1 MLILPSIEV
10 TADTPLSNPADK
22 LALHPSSKK
31 AASVAKSNS
40 GNEDQSPRE
49 GSAAPSTLRKSPPHK
64 EARAPRNDDHA
75 IVSTDRHVLANDRIK
90 GLARRTFNKQ
100 VLSEIGGF
108 AGLFAL
114 DAERFPDPVLVSTT
128 DGVGSKLE
136 LAIQLGLHSSIG
148 ADLVNHCVNDIAV
161 QGATPLFFLD
171 YFAAGYLDP
180 DVVQQVISGLVD
192 ACKANACA
200 LLGGET
206 AETPWLY
213 GNDDYELAGFMTG
226 VVSRPRLLTG
236 DAIRE
241 GDCLLGLP
249 SNGLH
254 TTGYS
259 LALKLLLGTAGY
271 RPDQYINE
279 LGDKVGA
286 ALMRPHRSYLAPIRK
301 LIQAEVVTGFSH
313 ITGGGLTENIPRILP
328 RGLAAH
334 VDLSAWDPP
343 PLFTHLKQLGNL
355 EIDEMFRTF
364 NMGVGL
370 VAVVPA
376 DLIKKARLTLTRM
389 NERSII
395 LGRVIRKSA
404 PRIVYS

>member
-1 MLILPSIEV
+1 M
-10 TADTPLSNPADK
+10 
-22 LALHPSSKK
+22 K
-31 AASVAKSNS
+31 AALVLAKSITNDGAQTPS
-40 GNEDQSPRE
+40 ESPVT
-49 GSAAPSTLRKSPPHK
+49 SAHK
-64 EARAPRNDDHA
+64 ESRAVRNDDHA
-75 IVSTDRHVLANDRIK
+75 IVPTDRHVLAQDRIK
-90 GLARRTFNKQ
+90 GLARRTFNKS

-114 DAERFPDPVLVSTT
+114 DAERFPDPVLVAST

-148 ADLVNHCVNDIAV
+148 TDLVNHCVNDVAV

-171 YFAAGYLDP
+171 YFAAGFLDP

-192 ACKANACA
+192 ACKANGCA

-213 GNDDYELAGFMTG
+213 GKSDYELAGFLTG

-241 GDCLLGLP
+241 GDYLLGLP

-259 LALKLLLGTAGY
+259 LALKLLLHTAQY
-271 RPDQYINE
+271 RPEQYINE

-301 LIQAEVVTGFSH
+301 LIQAEVASGFAH

-328 RGLAAH
+328 RGLAAQI
-334 VDLSAWDPP
+334 DLSSWDPP
-343 PLFTHLKQLGNL
+343 QLFSHLAALGAL
-355 EIDEMFRTF
+355 EPDEMFRTF

-376 DLIKKARLTLTRM
+376 DLLKKARLTLTRM
-389 NERSII
+389 NERSIV
-395 LGRVIRKSA
+395 LGRVVRKSA
-404 PRIVYS
+404 PRITYA

>member
-1 MLILPSIEV
+1 V
-10 TADTPLSNPADK
+10 
-22 LALHPSSKK
+22 K
-31 AASVAKSNS
+31 AASLAKSIS
-40 GNEDQSPRE
+40 GNDEQPPRE
-49 GSAAPSTLRKSPPHK
+49 GTAPSPQLSKASAIHK
-64 EARAPRNDDHA
+64 EARAPRSDDHA

-108 AGLFAL
+108 SGLFAL
-114 DAERFPDPVLVSTT
+114 DAERFPDPVLVAST

-148 ADLVNHCVNDIAV
+148 ADLVNHCVNDVAV

-180 DVVQQVISGLVD
+180 DIVQQVISGLVD

-213 GNDDYELAGFMTG
+213 GNTDYELAGFLTG

-236 DAIRE
+236 EAIRE

-254 TTGYS
+254 TTGYA
-259 LALKLLLGTAGY
+259 LALKLLLETAGY
-271 RPDQYINE
+271 RPDQYVNE
-279 LGDKVGA
+279 LSDKVGA
-286 ALMRPHRSYLAPIRK
+286 ALMRPHRSYLSPIRK
-301 LIQAEVVTGFSH
+301 LIQAEVVSGFSH
-313 ITGGGLTENIPRILP
+313 ITGGGLTENLPRILP
-328 RGLAAH
+328 RGLAAQ

-343 PLFTHLKQLGNL
+343 PLFTHLQTLGTL
-355 EIDEMFRTF
+355 EADEMFRTF
-364 NMGVGL
+364 NMGIGL

-376 DLIKKARLTLTRM
+376 DLLKKARLTLTRM
-389 NERSII
+389 NERSIV
-395 LGRVIRKSA
+395 LGRVIRKSS
-404 PRIVYS
+404 PRILYS

>member
-1 MLILPSIEV
+1 M
-10 TADTPLSNPADK
+10 
-22 LALHPSSKK
+22 
-31 AASVAKSNS
+31 AKSNS
-40 GNEDQSPRE
+40 GNEEQSPRE
-49 GSAAPSTLRKSPPHK
+49 GSAAPSPLRKSPPHK

-213 GNDDYELAGFMTG
+213 GNNDYELAGFMTG

-259 LALKLLLGTAGY
+259 LALKLLLETASY

-313 ITGGGLTENIPRILP
+313 ITGGGLTENLPRILP
-328 RGLAAH
+328 RGLAAQ

-355 EIDEMFRTF
+355 ETDEMFRTF

>member
-1 MLILPSIEV
+1 M
-10 TADTPLSNPADK
+10 
-22 LALHPSSKK
+22 
-31 AASVAKSNS
+31 AKSIS
-40 GNEDQSPRE
+40 GNEEQPPRE
-49 GSAAPSTLRKSPPHK
+49 GTAASSQPPKPATIHK
-64 EARAPRNDDHA
+64 EARALRSEDHA
-75 IVSTDRHVLANDRIK
+75 IISTDRHVLANDRIK
-90 GLARRTFNKQ
+90 GLARRTFNKH

-108 AGLFAL
+108 AGLFQL

-171 YFAAGYLDP
+171 YFAAGFLDP

-213 GNDDYELAGFMTG
+213 DQSQYELAGFMTG
-226 VVSRPRLLTG
+226 VVSRSRLITG
-236 DAIRE
+236 EAIKE

-259 LALKLLLGTAGY
+259 LALKLLLETARY

-301 LIQAEVVTGFSH
+301 LIQAEVVSGFSH
-313 ITGGGLTENIPRILP
+313 ITGGGLTENLPRILP

-334 VDLSAWDPP
+334 VDLSAWEPP
-343 PLFTHLKQLGNL
+343 PLFTHLKQLGGL
-355 EIDEMFRTF
+355 DHDEMFRTF
-364 NMGVGL
+364 NMGIGL

-376 DLIKKARLTLTRM
+376 DLLKKARLTLTRM

-395 LGRVIRKSA
+395 LGRVIRKA
-404 PRIVYS
+404 TPRIVYS

>member
-1 MLILPSIEV
+1 LAKSISGNDEQS
-10 TADTPLSNPADK
+10 PIEGR
-22 LALHPSSKK
+22 
-31 AASVAKSNS
+31 AASSRPSKNS
-40 GNEDQSPRE
+40 
-49 GSAAPSTLRKSPPHK
+49 ATHK
-64 EARAPRNDDHA
+64 EARAPRSEDHA

-90 GLARRTFNKQ
+90 GLARRTFNKH

-114 DAERFPDPVLVSTT
+114 DAERFPDPVLVAST

-148 ADLVNHCVNDIAV
+148 SDLVNHCVNDVAV

-171 YFAAGYLDP
+171 YFAAGHIDP
-180 DVVQQVISGLVD
+180 DIVQQVISGLVD

-213 GNDDYELAGFMTG
+213 GNTDYELAGFLTG

-236 DAIRE
+236 EAIRE

-259 LALKLLLGTAGY
+259 LALKLLLETAHY
-271 RPDQYINE
+271 RPDQYVNE

-286 ALMRPHRSYLAPIRK
+286 ALMRPHRSYLSPIRK
-301 LIQAEVVTGFSH
+301 LIQAEVVSGFSH
-313 ITGGGLTENIPRILP
+313 ITGGGLTENLPRILP

-334 VDLSAWDPP
+334 VDLSSWDPP
-343 PLFTHLKQLGNL
+343 PLFTHLQMLGSL
-355 EIDEMFRTF
+355 DHDEMFRTF
-364 NMGVGL
+364 NMGIGL
-370 VAVVPA
+370 VAVVPV
-376 DLIKKARLTLTRM
+376 DLVKKARLTLTRM
-389 NERSII
+389 NERSIV
-395 LGRVIRKSA
+395 LGRVIRKAA

>member
-1 MLILPSIEV
+1 MTTDPIEV
-10 TADTPLSNPADK
+10 TANTSLSNPADK
-22 LALHPSSKK
+22 LSLQPSIKK
-31 AASVAKSNS
+31 AAPVAKSIP
-40 GNEDQSPRE
+40 GNDEQSPRE
-49 GSAAPSTLRKSPPHK
+49 GSAASPQLSKSPAHK
-64 EARAPRNDDHA
+64 ESRAPRSDDHA

-90 GLARRTFNKQ
+90 GLARRTFNKH

-108 AGLFAL
+108 SGLFQL
-114 DAERFPDPVLVSTT
+114 DAERFPDPVLVAST

-148 ADLVNHCVNDIAV
+148 CDLVNHCVNDVAV

-213 GNDDYELAGFMTG
+213 DATQYELAGFMTG
-226 VVSRPRLLTG
+226 VVSRSRLLTG
-236 DAIRE
+236 EAIRE

-259 LALKLLLGTAGY
+259 LALKLLLETA
-271 RPDQYINE
+271 
-279 LGDKVGA
+279 
-286 ALMRPHRSYLAPIRK
+286 H
-301 LIQAEVVTGFSH
+301 
-313 ITGGGLTENIPRILP
+313 
-328 RGLAAH
+328 
-334 VDLSAWDPP
+334 
-343 PLFTHLKQLGNL
+343 
-355 EIDEMFRTF
+355 
-364 NMGVGL
+364 
-370 VAVVPA
+370 
-376 DLIKKARLTLTRM
+376 
-389 NERSII
+389 
-395 LGRVIRKSA
+395 
-404 PRIVYS
+404 

>member
-1 MLILPSIEV
+1 MAKLIP
-10 TADTPLSNPADK
+10 
-22 LALHPSSKK
+22 
-31 AASVAKSNS
+31 
-40 GNEDQSPRE
+40 GNDEQSPRE
-49 GSAAPSTLRKSPPHK
+49 GFAASSPSTKSPATQTSTLHK
-64 EARAPRNDDHA
+64 EARAARPEDHA

-90 GLARRTFNKQ
+90 GLARRTFNKH

-108 AGLFAL
+108 AGLFQL
-114 DAERFPDPVLVSTT
+114 DAERFPDPVLVAST

-171 YFAAGYLDP
+171 YFAAGHIDP
-180 DVVQQVISGLVD
+180 DIVQQVISGLVD

-213 GNDDYELAGFMTG
+213 DETQYELAGFMTG

-236 DAIRE
+236 EAIRE

-259 LALKLLLGTAGY
+259 LALKLLLETARY
-271 RPDQYINE
+271 RPEQYINE

-286 ALMRPHRSYLAPIRK
+286 ALMRPHRSYLSPIRK
-301 LIQAEVVTGFSH
+301 LIQAECVSGFSH
-313 ITGGGLTENIPRILP
+313 ITGGGLTENLPRILP
-328 RGLAAH
+328 RGLAAQ
-334 VDLSAWDPP
+334 VDLSTWDPP
-343 PLFTHLKQLGNL
+343 PLFTHLKQLGSL
-355 EIDEMFRTF
+355 DQDEMFRTF
-364 NMGVGL
+364 NMGIGL
-370 VAVVPA
+370 VAVVPP
-376 DLIKKARLTLTRM
+376 DLLKKARLTLTRM

-395 LGRVIRKSA
+395 LGRVVRKTS
-404 PRIVYS
+404 PRILFS

>member
-1 MLILPSIEV
+1 MQKTKV
-10 TADTPLSNPADK
+10 
-22 LALHPSSKK
+22 
-31 AASVAKSNS
+31 ASLAKSIS
-40 GNEDQSPRE
+40 GNDEQSPRE
-49 GSAAPSTLRKSPPHK
+49 GTAASSHPSKTSATHK
-64 EARAPRNDDHA
+64 EARAPRSDDHA

-114 DAERFPDPVLVSTT
+114 DAERFPDPVLVAST

-148 ADLVNHCVNDIAV
+148 TDLVNHCVNDVAV
-161 QGATPLFFLD
+161 QGAVPLFFLD

-180 DVVQQVISGLVD
+180 DIVQQVISGLVD
-192 ACKANACA
+192 ACKANGCA

-213 GNDDYELAGFMTG
+213 GNTDYELAGFLTG

-236 DAIRE
+236 EAIRE
-241 GDCLLGLP
+241 GDYLLGLP

-259 LALKLLLGTAGY
+259 LALKLLLETAHY
-271 RPDQYINE
+271 RPEQYINE

-286 ALMRPHRSYLAPIRK
+286 ALMRPHRSYLSPIRK
-301 LIQAEVVTGFSH
+301 LIQAEVVSGFSH
-313 ITGGGLTENIPRILP
+313 ITGGGLTENLPRILP
-328 RGLAAH
+328 RGLAAQ
-334 VDLSAWDPP
+334 VDLSSWDPP
-343 PLFTHLKQLGNL
+343 PLFTHLQKLGEL
-355 EIDEMFRTF
+355 ESDEMFRTF
-364 NMGVGL
+364 NMGIGL
-370 VAVVPA
+370 VAVIPA
-376 DLIKKARLTLTRM
+376 DLLKKARLTLTRM

-395 LGRVIRKSA
+395 IGRVIRKST

>member
-1 MLILPSIEV
+1 
-10 TADTPLSNPADK
+10 
-22 LALHPSSKK
+22 LHPSIQK
-31 AASVAKSNS
+31 AASLAKSIP
-40 GNEDQSPRE
+40 GNDEQSPHE
-49 GSAAPSTLRKSPPHK
+49 GAAPLSPPKPPPKPAPHQ
-64 EARAPRNDDHA
+64 ESRAARNDDHA

-90 GLARRTFNKQ
+90 GLARRTFNKH

-148 ADLVNHCVNDIAV
+148 SDLVNHCVNDIAV

-213 GNDDYELAGFMTG
+213 GNSDYELAGFMTG
-226 VVSRPRLLTG
+226 VVSRSRLLTG
-236 DAIRE
+236 EAIRE

-271 RPDQYINE
+271 RAEQYVNE

-343 PLFTHLKQLGNL
+343 QLFTHLKTLGDL
-355 EIDEMFRTF
+355 EADEMFRTF
-364 NMGVGL
+364 NMGIGL
-370 VAVVPA
+370 VAVIPP
-376 DLIKKARLTLTRM
+376 DLLKKARLTLTRM

-404 PRIVYS
+404 PRILYS

>member
-1 MLILPSIEV
+1 
-10 TADTPLSNPADK
+10 
-22 LALHPSSKK
+22 LHPSSKK
-31 AASVAKSNS
+31 AASLAKSNS
-40 GNEDQSPRE
+40 GNEEQSPRE
-49 GSAAPSTLRKSPPHK
+49 GSAAPSPLRKSPPHK

-213 GNDDYELAGFMTG
+213 GNNDYELAGFMTG

-259 LALKLLLGTAGY
+259 LALKLLLETASY

-313 ITGGGLTENIPRILP
+313 ITGGGLTENLPRILP
-328 RGLAAH
+328 RGLAAQ

-355 EIDEMFRTF
+355 ETDEMFRTF